1 MAPRYLAATNL
12 FVIGENRNEEN
23 LNYILD
29 RLSGASEIRK
39 YELLNPPE
47 GELLGDIA
55 DHVTIA
61 TPPDGFNPPAG
72 LGQRGGTH
80 EEIDALLSSD
90 ESILVNEKFAP
101 HPLLSIYLILE
112 SYCTELGVTSIEDS
126 WDYEIF
132 IQFFVIANKMINN
145 LLKIYSGENK
155 TNVNEL
161 KACMVGY
168 GLRELIFTSPQYI
181 ERDPICTEA
190 LNLGLNNYNP
200 LSKMFSIFVNRVCG
214 SVNQTPE
221 DIELGS
227 KYISSPI
234 FKEYAQG
241 IPFETI
247 LDSNV
252 REVNTYELA
261 LKAQTL
267 FLEVGNKIISDTNGM
282 ENNRLL
288 ELTSTELPYLTE
300 TTVELEQRGPIL
312 EENDNVAKGL
322 SEYEL
327 SKQKVM
333 SLKITTNLFWV
344 S

>member
-1 MAPRYLAATNL
+1 
-12 FVIGENRNEEN
+12 
-23 LNYILD
+23 
-29 RLSGASEIRK
+29 
-39 YELLNPPE
+39 
-47 GELLGDIA
+47 
-55 DHVTIA
+55 
-61 TPPDGFNPPAG
+61 
-72 LGQRGGTH
+72 
-80 EEIDALLSSD
+80 
-90 ESILVNEKFAP
+90 
-101 HPLLSIYLILE
+101 
-112 SYCTELGVTSIEDS
+112 
-126 WDYEIF
+126 
-132 IQFFVIANKMINN
+132 MINN

-300 TTVELEQRGPIL
+300 TTVELEQRGPSL
-312 EENDNVAKGL
+312 EEKTPELEDDDNVAKGL
-322 SEYEL
+322 SKYDLLKEEREKTRLENLERERAKQMEL
-327 SKQKVM
+327 LRTGEIKMTTGQDNTNVTTSQNLQTPISVYGGNTKKNKVSKKT
-333 SLKITTNLFWV
+333 KITRGKARKYKNKTRKNRTKRNKINKKQNKR
-344 S
+344 SKRNI